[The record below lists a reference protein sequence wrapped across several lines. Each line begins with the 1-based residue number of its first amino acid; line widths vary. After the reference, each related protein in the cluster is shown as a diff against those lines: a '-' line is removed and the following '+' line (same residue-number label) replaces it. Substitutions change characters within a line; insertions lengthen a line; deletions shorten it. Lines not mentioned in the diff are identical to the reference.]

1 MDSWPHPSPGQV
13 RRLVEELDEAGLVL
27 DGSQPWH
34 ELAIEEIAY
43 AMRPAVHERTVPSYG
58 AFVEPTTDPASW
70 TWTTGLGLRHGPLG
84 SKGAD
89 GARRYA
95 DGVASWLL
103 RRSDGPDEF
112 VLLERQAG
120 SERDL
125 VVLAEALGAV
135 VVQRHPS
142 GKVRLAGSFGVFRW
156 AGLGWHH
163 EPQVDSLVAALV
175 DDCGD
180 EREVLRNLLEFAVH
194 DLGARGIGATLVLGP
209 DFGLDKHLE
218 SRQPTP
224 PAIAITDPISLAPL
238 RHALAQ
244 TDGAALFDEAGTL
257 REIGVRLV
265 PSPYAEL
272 EVDGFRGMRHTSA
285 RRYSHDDPAAT
296 VIVVSE
302 DGPVTVFRAGETAG
316 TMESPQDDITEPA

>member
-1 MDSWPHPSPGQV
+1 MDSWPHPTPGQL

-27 DGSQPWH
+27 DGSEPWH
-34 ELAIEEIAY
+34 DLAIEEIAY
-43 AMRPAVHERTVPSYG
+43 AMRPAIHERVVPSYG
-58 AFVEPTTDPASW
+58 AFIEPTTDPDGWSRA
-70 TWTTGLGLRHGPLG
+70 TGLGLRHGPLG
-84 SKGAD
+84 AKGAE

-103 RRSDGPDEF
+103 RRSDGDDEF

-125 VVLAEALGAV
+125 VVLSEALGAV

-142 GKVRLAGSFGVFRW
+142 GKVRVAGRFGVYRW

-163 EPQVDSLVAALV
+163 EPQVDDLVAALV

-180 EREVLRNLLEFAVH
+180 GREVLENLLEFAVH

-209 DFGLDKHLE
+209 DLTLEKHLE
-218 SRQPTP
+218 LRQPTP
-224 PAIAITDPISLAPL
+224 PAISITDPISLAPL

-244 TDGAALFDEAGTL
+244 TDGAALFDPSGTL
-257 REIGVRLV
+257 RELGVRIV
-265 PSPYAEL
+265 PSAHAEL

-285 RRYSHDDPAAT
+285 RRYSHDDPTAT
-296 VIVVSE
+296 VVVVSE
-302 DGPVTVFRAGETAG
+302 DGPVTVFRAGQTAG
-316 TMESPQDDITEPA
+316 TMESPQDDVTEPA